1 MDKNETLSIT
11 SENRV
16 QNLIEEA
23 NKELLALLPEI
34 NSLEESIS
42 KLKELKE
49 KRFKLES
56 LIINLKSILPN
67 YNVIKDGVNDVIISN
82 AKANYKSRNNNV
94 NKISLDTINGRKV
107 FIPDVALSNAKNYLR
122 QKNNVNYEIYK
133 AIVFNTG
140 EATTDEIKYYLIKN
154 NIKQPKTGKGFEDVP
169 LKEISSRTNYLVRKN
184 LLISYSPGIF
194 STVFGWEE
202 VG

>member
-1 MDKNETLSIT
+1 MNKNEVLSIT

-23 NKELLALLPEI
+23 NKELKTIIPDIKKLEEALLE
-34 NSLEESIS
+34 
-42 KLKELKE
+42 LKELKDR
-49 KRFKLES
+49 KHKLES
-56 LIINLKSILPN
+56 LIWNLISILPKD
-67 YNVIKDGVNDVIISN
+67 NVTKNSIDNFRNADVKQ
-82 AKANYKSRNNNV
+82 AAKSRNNNV

-122 QKNNVNYEIYK
+122 TKNNINYEIYK
-133 AIVFNTG
+133 AVVFNTG

-154 NIKQPKTGKGFEDVP
+154 NIKQPKTGKGFQDVP

-184 LLISYSPGIF
+184 LLISYTQGVF

-202 VG
+202 VE

>member
-16 QNLIEEA
+16 QNLIDEA
-23 NKELLALLPEI
+23 
-34 NSLEESIS
+34 
-42 KLKELKE
+42 LKELNGITPEIDELE
-49 KRFKLES
+49 KSIQLLKDLKDRKYKLES
-56 LIINLKSILPN
+56 LIINLKSILPKH
-67 YNVIKDGVNDVIISN
+67 NVIKNEVRKVDGNDVQRN
-82 AKANYKSRNNNV
+82 LKSRYVNV

-122 QKNNVNYEIYK
+122 TKNNVNYEIYK
-133 AIVFNTG
+133 AVVFNTG

-184 LLISYSPGIF
+184 LLISYTPGSFTTI
-194 STVFGWEE
+194 FGWEE
-202 VG
+202 VE

>member
-1 MDKNETLSIT
+1 MNKNEVLSIT

-23 NKELLALLPEI
+23 NKELKTIIPDIKKLEEALLE
-34 NSLEESIS
+34 
-42 KLKELKE
+42 LKELKDR
-49 KRFKLES
+49 KHKLES
-56 LIINLKSILPN
+56 LILNLKSILPKD
-67 YNVIKDGVNDVIISN
+67 NVTKNSIDDFRNADVKQ
-82 AKANYKSRNNNV
+82 AAKSRNNNV

-122 QKNNVNYEIYK
+122 TKNNINYEIYK
-133 AIVFNTG
+133 AVVFNTG

-154 NIKQPKTGKGFEDVP
+154 NIKQPKTGKGFQDVP

-184 LLISYSPGIF
+184 LLISYTQGVF

-202 VG
+202 VE

>member
-23 NKELLALLPEI
+23 NKELTNLLPEI
-34 NSLEESIS
+34 EELEKSIQ
-42 KLKELKE
+42 KLKDLKD
-49 KRFKLES
+49 KKYKLES
-56 LIINLKSILPN
+56 LIINLKSILPKEHVIN
-67 YNVIKDGVNDVIISN
+67 INDSSMTKTNVALTPKLRFGD
-82 AKANYKSRNNNV
+82 V
-94 NKISLDTINGRKV
+94 NKISIDGIYGRKV

-122 QKNNVNYEIYK
+122 TKNNVNFEIYK
-133 AIVFNTG
+133 SIVFNTG

-169 LKEISSRTNYLVRKN
+169 LKEISSRTNYLVRRN
-184 LLISYSPGIF
+184 LLISYTPGVF

-202 VG
+202 VE

>member
-1 MDKNETLSIT
+1 MDKHESLSIT

-23 NKELLALLPEI
+23 SKELMSIIPEI
-34 NSLEESIS
+34 EELESSIH
-42 KLKELKE
+42 KLGELKD
-49 KRFKLES
+49 KKHKLES
-56 LIINLKSILPN
+56 LIINLKSILPKNDATIHEAKDTQFN
-67 YNVIKDGVNDVIISN
+67 YAHKTL
-82 AKANYKSRNNNV
+82 KSRFSNV

-107 FIPDVALSNAKNYLR
+107 FVPDVALSNAKNFLR
-122 QKNNVNYEIYK
+122 TKNNINFEIYK

-140 EATTDEIKYYLIKN
+140 EASTDEIKYYLIKN

-184 LLISYSPGIF
+184 LLISYTPGSF
-194 STVFGWEE
+194 STIFGWEE
-202 VG
+202 VE

>member
-1 MDKNETLSIT
+1 MGKNETLSIT

-23 NKELLALLPEI
+23 NKELEVLLPEI
-34 NSLEESIS
+34 TSLEESIS

-56 LIINLKSILPN
+56 LIINLKSILPKE
-67 YNVIKDGVNDVIISN
+67 NVIKDVIDDVIIIN
-82 AKANYKSRNNNV
+82 AKNNYKSRNSNV

-107 FIPDVALSNAKNYLR
+107 FVPDVALSNAKNYLR

-154 NIKQPKTGKGFEDVP
+154 NIKQPKTKKGFEDVP

-184 LLISYSPGIF
+184 LLISHSPGVF

-202 VG
+202 VE

>member
-56 LIINLKSILPN
+56 LIINLKSILPKE
-67 YNVIKDGVNDVIISN
+67 NVIKDGVNDVIISN
-82 AKANYKSRNNNV
+82 AKTNYKSRNNNV

-184 LLISYSPGIF
+184 LLISYSPGVF